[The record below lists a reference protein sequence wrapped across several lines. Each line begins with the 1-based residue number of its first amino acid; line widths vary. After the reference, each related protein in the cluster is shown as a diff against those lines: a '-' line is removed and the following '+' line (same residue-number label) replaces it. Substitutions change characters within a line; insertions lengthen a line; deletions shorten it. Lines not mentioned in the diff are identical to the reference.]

1 MCRGRQD
8 KSFQLTDKT
17 GLEIYLHWRLNI
29 YLTMCWQVKIM
40 TLMKSLVQKGKY
52 GTKLLRRAVREWQ
65 KQQIFSFFK
74 QTVPKKLCTKRRS
87 SSNMQNAEKI
97 SLSDISLMKTP
108 YVCLT
113 CWKYWAQNQH
123 SKTPTDTSTI
133 TWEKTLCQRN
143 ILWLFINSL

>member
-87 SSNMQNAEKI
+87 SSNMQNAKRI

-108 YVCLT
+108 YDLPVGNIDLKNSSPKHPLT
-113 CWKYWAQNQH
+113 HQKSHGKRHYV
-123 SKTPTDTSTI
+123 KETSSD
-133 TWEKTLCQRN
+133 N
-143 ILWLFINSL
+143 